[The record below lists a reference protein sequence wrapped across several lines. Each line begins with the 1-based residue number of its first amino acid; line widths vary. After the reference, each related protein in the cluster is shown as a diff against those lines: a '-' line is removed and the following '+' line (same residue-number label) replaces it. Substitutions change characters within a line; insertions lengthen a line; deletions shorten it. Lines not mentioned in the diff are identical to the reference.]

1 MKVKKRAV
9 RSTLAWIITV
19 AMMASM
25 FVSLPVFADEEK
37 SYDYNNVQSSNV
49 TSNGYWTD
57 VDNYDISWY
66 TGNENSGSYDLT
78 DSADLAGLAYLI
90 NNQNVS
96 FGGKTINLTGS
107 TYDMSAHYWVPISAC
122 SGAGPHTGG
131 SNCTA
136 WSGTFV
142 IKGSESSTITG
153 LNIIDTV
160 APASNAANYNYYT
173 GFIGHMN
180 GDVEISNIVFDNCNV
195 EDKGNTV
202 VQDYSSGAAVV
213 IGEARGDSKFNNVIV
228 QNSVISGCTKV
239 AAFLGLKNG
248 SNGGLTF
255 TDCASNN
262 NTFKALYYY
271 NAIVGVTISS
281 TATVVV
287 FDNTSSVN
295 DTFEKF
301 DPNNEAQYFGDGNYI
316 TYNGIEYL
324 PLAQTIGGVKYDD
337 ALVVGTT
344 KALAAVLGTEA
355 KEIVVNGTTYHVGET
370 AVDNVAK
377 INRNGKDVYYT
388 SLNEAL
394 QNAQNGETIVPA
406 SENVVITTAVIADLN
421 ADITLSGF
429 NFGDGGSLIVKGE
442 HAFNLENCKFEATIP
457 YSAASGVR
465 TPVKLN
471 NHGKTTVKNN
481 TFGTANDGVYYNA
494 VEFDV
499 GSETAKTGI
508 TVADGTEISGN
519 SFGKI
524 SNNSI
529 SIYNVDEGATIT
541 IKNNEYKV
549 AANAL
554 RLSNGLVDKV
564 NAVFNIENEW
574 YKATGTGDYAGYAL
588 FQRSYGGT
596 VQQDMTGYVI
606 NFTDLKYGADKT
618 IVTSNDPQQYYVWDG
633 SKIVN
638 DNNVPNVTFNDST
651 PTQSPEPTAEPVAK
665 INREGKDV
673 YYQSLKA
680 AIEDAKVN
688 ETITPA
694 SGSVVITTAENAV
707 LANDITVS
715 GFNFGDG
722 GALTVSGNGAFTI
735 TDCKF
740 EATAA
745 GVKTPLN
752 LKNYGKTIVK
762 NNTFGTENDGVYYNA
777 VEFDVGSEVN
787 KNGVKVADGTEISGN
802 HFGKITHNGISI
814 YNVEENATITIKD
827 NIYEISAS
835 ALRLSNG
842 LVDKVN
848 AIFNIENEWYK
859 TTDPTE
865 GWEGYATLQTVYKNG
880 NPEQDVTG
888 YVLNFKN
895 LYYGDE
901 SNKKVAEDGDGVQQI
916 VVWNGTDFVTDA
928 EKLPTVSI
936 TNDVLPTQS
945 PEATA
950 TTEPSATP
958 EATATTEPSATPE
971 ATATAKP
978 TSAPVVVPTPYPT
991 ATVKPNAPTATP
1003 MPEYQVQISASE
1015 EISEVLLVNKATG
1028 ETIALDMEVSEAGE
1042 ITFVGSA
1049 PKGNYEIVAK
1059 AVSGKEVDVAQS
1071 DNSLKVN
1078 DDKTEAVVVATE
1090 ESSIDYIEIK
1100 NAPDTVSYTE
1110 GSTFKPAGL
1119 VITVHYKDGTSQD
1132 VAYDESTKSGFTFK
1146 PGLDV
1151 SLPSADAYVGDTYVR
1166 VIYGNKYADQNVTF
1180 VMNSAEIEITA
1191 PKSNA
1196 AATFAAAVEEGSYY
1210 YSGIITWSPNVEQGG
1225 KFDYGTVY
1233 TATVTLA
1240 AKDGY
1245 SFADNAKALVNG
1257 NEAEVNEISPDG
1269 KTMTVSYTFDK
1280 TGYKNSGN
1288 SGNSGHST
1296 GGTSTPKPAETANP
1310 NVSAS
1315 PEPTKNPSSW
1325 TNPFNDVNTS
1335 DWFYDGVKYVN
1346 ENGLMN
1352 GIETDTFGPYE
1363 NITRGMFVTVLHRME
1378 NQPKTDMTN
1387 FGFTDVPE
1395 GFYYREAIGWA
1406 SANGVVNGYTDT
1418 EFAPDQIITR
1428 EQMAAMI
1435 YRYVVSKGMGPVGSW
1450 MINLD
1455 YNDVSSISDYAFE
1468 AVTYNKIIGIMSG
1481 DDNNNFNPQTAANR
1495 AEASL
1500 VFQRLANFI
1509 GQQKAE

>member
-1 MKVKKRAV
+1 MCKLMKVKKRAV

-281 TATVVV
+281 TATAVV

-388 SLNEAL
+388 
-394 QNAQNGETIVPA
+394 
-406 SENVVITTAVIADLN
+406 
-421 ADITLSGF
+421 
-429 NFGDGGSLIVKGE
+429 
-442 HAFNLENCKFEATIP
+442 
-457 YSAASGVR
+457 
-465 TPVKLN
+465 
-471 NHGKTTVKNN
+471 
-481 TFGTANDGVYYNA
+481 
-494 VEFDV
+494 
-499 GSETAKTGI
+499 
-508 TVADGTEISGN
+508 
-519 SFGKI
+519 
-524 SNNSI
+524 
-529 SIYNVDEGATIT
+529 
-541 IKNNEYKV
+541 
-549 AANAL
+549 
-554 RLSNGLVDKV
+554 
-564 NAVFNIENEW
+564 
-574 YKATGTGDYAGYAL
+574 
-588 FQRSYGGT
+588 
-596 VQQDMTGYVI
+596 
-606 NFTDLKYGADKT
+606 
-618 IVTSNDPQQYYVWDG
+618 
-633 SKIVN
+633 
-638 DNNVPNVTFNDST
+638 
-651 PTQSPEPTAEPVAK
+651 
-665 INREGKDV
+665 
-673 YYQSLKA
+673 SLKA

-859 TTDPTE
+859 ATDPTE

-971 ATATAKP
+971 ATATTEPSATPEATATAKP

-1028 ETIALDMEVSEAGE
+1028 ETIVLDMEVSEAGE

-1110 GSTFKPAGL
+1110 GSTFNPAGL

-1180 VMNSAEIEITA
+1180 VMNSAEIKITA

-1395 GFYYREAIGWA
+1395 GSYYREAIGWA

>member
-281 TATVVV
+281 TATAVV

-388 SLNEAL
+388 
-394 QNAQNGETIVPA
+394 
-406 SENVVITTAVIADLN
+406 
-421 ADITLSGF
+421 
-429 NFGDGGSLIVKGE
+429 
-442 HAFNLENCKFEATIP
+442 
-457 YSAASGVR
+457 
-465 TPVKLN
+465 
-471 NHGKTTVKNN
+471 
-481 TFGTANDGVYYNA
+481 
-494 VEFDV
+494 
-499 GSETAKTGI
+499 
-508 TVADGTEISGN
+508 
-519 SFGKI
+519 
-524 SNNSI
+524 
-529 SIYNVDEGATIT
+529 
-541 IKNNEYKV
+541 
-549 AANAL
+549 
-554 RLSNGLVDKV
+554 
-564 NAVFNIENEW
+564 
-574 YKATGTGDYAGYAL
+574 
-588 FQRSYGGT
+588 
-596 VQQDMTGYVI
+596 
-606 NFTDLKYGADKT
+606 
-618 IVTSNDPQQYYVWDG
+618 
-633 SKIVN
+633 
-638 DNNVPNVTFNDST
+638 
-651 PTQSPEPTAEPVAK
+651 
-665 INREGKDV
+665 
-673 YYQSLKA
+673 SLKA

-859 TTDPTE
+859 ATDPTE

-971 ATATAKP
+971 ATATTEP
-978 TSAPVVVPTPYPT
+978 S
-991 ATVKPNAPTATP
+991 ATP
-1003 MPEYQVQISASE
+1003 
-1015 EISEVLLVNKATG
+1015 
-1028 ETIALDMEVSEAGE
+1028 
-1042 ITFVGSA
+1042 
-1049 PKGNYEIVAK
+1049 
-1059 AVSGKEVDVAQS
+1059 
-1071 DNSLKVN
+1071 
-1078 DDKTEAVVVATE
+1078 
-1090 ESSIDYIEIK
+1090 
-1100 NAPDTVSYTE
+1100 
-1110 GSTFKPAGL
+1110 
-1119 VITVHYKDGTSQD
+1119 
-1132 VAYDESTKSGFTFK
+1132 
-1146 PGLDV
+1146 
-1151 SLPSADAYVGDTYVR
+1151 
-1166 VIYGNKYADQNVTF
+1166 
-1180 VMNSAEIEITA
+1180 
-1191 PKSNA
+1191 
-1196 AATFAAAVEEGSYY
+1196 
-1210 YSGIITWSPNVEQGG
+1210 
-1225 KFDYGTVY
+1225 
-1233 TATVTLA
+1233 
-1240 AKDGY
+1240 
-1245 SFADNAKALVNG
+1245 
-1257 NEAEVNEISPDG
+1257 
-1269 KTMTVSYTFDK
+1269 
-1280 TGYKNSGN
+1280 
-1288 SGNSGHST
+1288 
-1296 GGTSTPKPAETANP
+1296 
-1310 NVSAS
+1310 
-1315 PEPTKNPSSW
+1315 
-1325 TNPFNDVNTS
+1325 
-1335 DWFYDGVKYVN
+1335 
-1346 ENGLMN
+1346 
-1352 GIETDTFGPYE
+1352 
-1363 NITRGMFVTVLHRME
+1363 
-1378 NQPKTDMTN
+1378 
-1387 FGFTDVPE
+1387 
-1395 GFYYREAIGWA
+1395 
-1406 SANGVVNGYTDT
+1406 
-1418 EFAPDQIITR
+1418 
-1428 EQMAAMI
+1428 
-1435 YRYVVSKGMGPVGSW
+1435 
-1450 MINLD
+1450 
-1455 YNDVSSISDYAFE
+1455 
-1468 AVTYNKIIGIMSG
+1468 
-1481 DDNNNFNPQTAANR
+1481 
-1495 AEASL
+1495 
-1500 VFQRLANFI
+1500 
-1509 GQQKAE
+1509 

>member
-281 TATVVV
+281 TATAVV

-388 SLNEAL
+388 
-394 QNAQNGETIVPA
+394 
-406 SENVVITTAVIADLN
+406 
-421 ADITLSGF
+421 
-429 NFGDGGSLIVKGE
+429 
-442 HAFNLENCKFEATIP
+442 
-457 YSAASGVR
+457 
-465 TPVKLN
+465 
-471 NHGKTTVKNN
+471 
-481 TFGTANDGVYYNA
+481 
-494 VEFDV
+494 
-499 GSETAKTGI
+499 
-508 TVADGTEISGN
+508 
-519 SFGKI
+519 
-524 SNNSI
+524 
-529 SIYNVDEGATIT
+529 
-541 IKNNEYKV
+541 
-549 AANAL
+549 
-554 RLSNGLVDKV
+554 
-564 NAVFNIENEW
+564 
-574 YKATGTGDYAGYAL
+574 
-588 FQRSYGGT
+588 
-596 VQQDMTGYVI
+596 
-606 NFTDLKYGADKT
+606 
-618 IVTSNDPQQYYVWDG
+618 
-633 SKIVN
+633 
-638 DNNVPNVTFNDST
+638 
-651 PTQSPEPTAEPVAK
+651 
-665 INREGKDV
+665 
-673 YYQSLKA
+673 SLKA

-859 TTDPTE
+859 ATDPTE

-971 ATATAKP
+971 ATATTEPSATPEATATAKP

-1028 ETIALDMEVSEAGE
+1028 ETIVLDMEVSEAGE

-1110 GSTFKPAGL
+1110 GSTFNPAGL

-1180 VMNSAEIEITA
+1180 VMNSAEIKITA

-1395 GFYYREAIGWA
+1395 GSYYREAIGWA